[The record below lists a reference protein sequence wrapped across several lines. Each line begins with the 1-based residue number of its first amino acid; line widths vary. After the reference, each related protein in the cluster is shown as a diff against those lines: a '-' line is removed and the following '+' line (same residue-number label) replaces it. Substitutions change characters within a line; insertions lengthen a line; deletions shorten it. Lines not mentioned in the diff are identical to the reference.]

1 MRKRIGLRSQSRRIA
16 EVLRWTLR
24 EPSYWRIS
32 LILFLVIVF
41 SLVSTV
47 SLVGGAF
54 TAPPEETVENV
65 LRNSGSAP
73 LVAYPFLFALVSL
86 LATLAIVVPRVAGGF
101 AALQALG
108 YRRGEILVAQ
118 SLSMLAFAIVP
129 TFAAFLILPPFVEPN
144 LILSG
149 NVAPLYPPRYWVAM
163 PRSLLAIV
171 FLTLFAAAFGMVI
184 RRVALAFA
192 AMITFFFVG
201 WNLGGSL
208 GFPYGV
214 LAPSRAFGAAYGYL
228 SPIPGIP
235 FDPNYTFL
243 LYLAGAVVAFLLS
256 LAYVSR
262 RGELQ

>member
-1 MRKRIGLRSQSRRIA
+1 MRYGLGLWSRSRRVA
-16 EVLRWTLR
+16 EVLHWTFR

-41 SLVSTV
+41 SLMSNI
-47 SLVGGAF
+47 SMVGGNS
-54 TAPPEETVENV
+54 PEEVVENV
-65 LRNSGSAP
+65 LRNSGAAA

-86 LATLAIVVPRVAGGF
+86 LATLAIVVPREAGGF

-118 SLSMLAFAIVP
+118 SLSMLTFAILP

-171 FLTLFAAAFGMVI
+171 FLTLFAAGFGMVI

-208 GFPYGV
+208 GFPFGV

-243 LYLAGAVVAFLLS
+243 IYLGAAAVAFLLS